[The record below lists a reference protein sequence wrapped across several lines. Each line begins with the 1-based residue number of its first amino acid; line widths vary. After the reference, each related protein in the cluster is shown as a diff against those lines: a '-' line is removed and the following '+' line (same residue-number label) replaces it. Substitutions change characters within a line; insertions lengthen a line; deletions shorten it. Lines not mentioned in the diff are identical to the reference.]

1 MAIKRD
7 AADRN
12 FSLAVRT
19 RDRFTCQYC
28 GKDGTD
34 AAHIYSRRSK
44 VVRWSMDNALCLCR
58 YHHQY
63 FESNPVAFTDFLT
76 SHLGEEH
83 MDRLRV
89 KAQGHMKTTKALRLE
104 ISAHYRQELARR
116 GADPTYQM
124 QSYN

>member
-1 MAIKRD
+1 MAIKREACD
-7 AADRN
+7 AH

-34 AAHIYSRRSK
+34 AAHIYGRRSK

-63 FESNPVAFTDFLT
+63 FESNPVAFTDFLLA
-76 SHLGEEH
+76 HYGEEH
-83 MDRLRV
+83 LDRLRV

-104 ISAHYRQELARR
+104 ISAHYRQELTRR
-116 GADPTYQM
+116 SADPTYQIE
-124 QSYN
+124 SYN

>member
-1 MAIKRD
+1 MAIRRD

-19 RDRFTCQYC
+19 RDKFTCQYC

-34 AAHIYSRRSK
+34 AAHIFGRRSK

>member
-1 MAIKRD
+1 MAIKREACD
-7 AADRN
+7 AH

-19 RDRFTCQYC
+19 RDRFVCQYC

-34 AAHIYSRRSK
+34 AAHIFGRRSK

-76 SHLGEEH
+76 AHYGEEH

>member
-19 RDRFTCQYC
+19 RDKFTCQYC

-34 AAHIYSRRSK
+34 AAHIFGRRSK

>member
-1 MAIKRD
+1 MAIRREACD
-7 AADRN
+7 AH

-19 RDRFTCQYC
+19 RDRFVCQYC

-34 AAHIYSRRSK
+34 AAHIFGRRSK

-89 KAQGHMKTTKALRLE
+89 KARGTLKTTKALRLE

>member
-1 MAIKRD
+1 MAIKREACD
-7 AADRN
+7 AH

-28 GKDGTD
+28 GKEGSD

-58 YHHQY
+58 YHHQW
-63 FESNPVAFTDFLT
+63 FESNPVAFTDFLIA
-76 SHLGEEH
+76 HYGEEH

-104 ISAHYRQELARR
+104 ISAHYRQELARV

-124 QSYN
+124 KSYN